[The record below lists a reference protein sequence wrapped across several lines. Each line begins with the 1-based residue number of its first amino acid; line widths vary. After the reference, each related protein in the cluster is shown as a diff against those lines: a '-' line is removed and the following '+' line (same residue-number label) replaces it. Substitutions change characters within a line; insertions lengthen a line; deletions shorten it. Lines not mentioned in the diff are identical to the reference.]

1 MLFFKEGKRKIYF
14 GSLQVCLMKM
24 SRVPLLAQHHSP
36 CVTLCLV
43 HPSVQTMFVPAT
55 RSRVSYSRD
64 ALGAYTP
71 GNHWK
76 GGILE
81 SLWAAI
87 QLTVIYV
94 LNIRT
99 NLWSCQDT
107 RCHNESFILSHV
119 LVLGSTVS
127 EWTLTRK

>member
-1 MLFFKEGKRKIYF
+1 MLFKKKKGNFILAVYRCVWWKFLEFLY
-14 GSLQVCLMKM
+14 LQ
-24 SRVPLLAQHHSP
+24 HYSP
-36 CVTLCLV
+36 YVTLWLV

-107 RCHNESFILSHV
+107 RYHNESFILSHV